1 MGNKMTEN
9 GPGTLLEQ
17 INQHYEKVAQDTRGL
32 VLLDKKTQNN
42 YLLKEYTF
50 CSQTQYQNKKKE
62 LQELVKAGPKE
73 YVISPVRIQ
82 SSIFSSFCSTSY
94 KIYAIFEYPQ
104 VTLKEQ
110 ISARQKENNS
120 FEEDELW
127 SILQSC
133 TNALSELKP
142 LVSLNCN

>member
-50 CSQTQYQNKKKE
+50 CSQTQY
-62 LQELVKAGPKE
+62 
-73 YVISPVRIQ
+73 
-82 SSIFSSFCSTSY
+82 
-94 KIYAIFEYPQ
+94 
-104 VTLKEQ
+104 
-110 ISARQKENNS
+110 
-120 FEEDELW
+120 
-127 SILQSC
+127 
-133 TNALSELKP
+133 
-142 LVSLNCN
+142 